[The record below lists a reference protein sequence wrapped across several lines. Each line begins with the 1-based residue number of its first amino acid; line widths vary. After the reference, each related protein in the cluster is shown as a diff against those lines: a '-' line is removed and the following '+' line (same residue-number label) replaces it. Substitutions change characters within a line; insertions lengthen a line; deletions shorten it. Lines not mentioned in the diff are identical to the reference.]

1 MLHEALGMSL
11 HKSAVIA
18 FVGGGGKTTA
28 MFLLAHELKALGEK
42 VLVTT
47 TTNIGVPE
55 PGQCDIAML
64 EGCTDLVELA
74 TLPTGTIVCI
84 GSGLLH
90 GEICKVKSVEPAFI
104 DELHASGWFDC
115 ILVEA
120 DGAKRKPIKA
130 PADYEP
136 VIPKSTT
143 LVIGVVGLDSLGKN
157 VSEENIHRCELFCAC
172 TGKKPGELIDR
183 ESIIK
188 LILSENGLFKSA
200 PAASRKCV
208 LLNKADTAELRLQAE
223 QIAQEIV
230 RLAAPGHGCIIAA
243 LLQGSVYMHSY
254 KTGLKFV
261 ST

>member
-1 MLHEALGMSL
+1 MMLHEALGICL
-11 HKSAVIA
+11 HKPAVIS

-28 MFLLAHELKALGEK
+28 MFRLAHELKSLGKK

-64 EGCTDLVELA
+64 EGCTDLGELA
-74 TLPTGTIVCI
+74 TLPAGTIVCL
-84 GSGLLH
+84 GGGLLH

-104 DELHASGWFDC
+104 DELHASSWFDC

-143 LVIGVVGLDSLGKN
+143 LVIGVIGLDSLGKEI
-157 VSEENIHRCELFCAC
+157 SEENIHRCKLFCAC
-172 TGKKPGELIDR
+172 TGRKPGDLIDKQ
-183 ESIIK
+183 SIIEI
-188 LILSENGLFKSA
+188 ILAEKGLFKDA
-200 PAASRKCV
+200 PAASRKVV
-208 LLNKADTAELRLQAE
+208 LLNKADNELLLSQGE
-223 QIAQEIV
+223 QIAQDLA
-230 RLAAPGHGCIIAA
+230 RLHAPVHGCIVAA
-243 LLQGSVYMHSY
+243 LQQEEFF
-254 KTGLKFV
+254 TARFA
-261 ST
+261 